1 MGSGVTGRVLA
12 APPPPPPPWMELL
25 MKLTI
30 SVPLQSDGAMA
41 SLWPLLGH
49 VVQLS

>member
-12 APPPPPPPWMELL
+12 APLSPPPWMELL

-30 SVPLQSDGAMA
+30 SVPLQPDGAMA